1 MELCKILRIHV
12 SRAAHAGSGW
22 LCPVLIDMASTSSNF
37 APR

>member
-1 MELCKILRIHV
+1 MELCKILRIQL
-12 SRAAHAGSGW
+12 SRHAGSGW